1 LIPNKSLKAF
11 TGKLIDYAGLF
22 PPADLSLS
30 AAFLNFFEYKKS
42 DFESMLSRFICP
54 VKLFPELKVLLAENE
69 TGNNTMF
76 ISALSSG
83 GSNVKDFE
91 VNFERDLG
99 IWKEFI
105 SDLTIPAVVDSFE
118 MRLPDEL
125 LDSENK
131 KDIQSAIDNISNRLR
146 THISNP
152 VFLFLEGSSDQ
163 NRKHISESLID
174 SISNHNLKGVNTG
187 FKFRTGGVNASSF
200 PAPEQIAFCIRTCLD
215 RKVPMKFTAGLHHPF
230 RHYDKAIGAMMHGF
244 INVFGTGIIAMRHNI
259 SDKGIE
265 EILRDED
272 PDNFIFT
279 DEYFS
284 WKDWKIETD
293 DIEFARKDLVLS
305 FGSCS
310 FDEPV
315 EDLISLNLLQ

>member
-1 LIPNKSLKAF
+1 MISNKSLISF

-22 PPADLSLS
+22 PPAELSLS
-30 AAFLNFFEYKKS
+30 AAFLNFLEYKKS
-42 DFESMLSRFICP
+42 DFKSMLSRFICP
-54 VKLFPELKVLLAENE
+54 VRLFPELKGLITEKG

-83 GSNVKDFE
+83 GSNAVDFE
-91 VNFERDLG
+91 NNLERDLG
-99 IWKEFI
+99 IWKEFT
-105 SDLTIPAVVDSFE
+105 SDRTIPSAVDSFE
-118 MRLPDEL
+118 MRLPDEI

-131 KDIQSAIDNISNRLR
+131 KDLQLTIDNISKRLR
-146 THISNP
+146 SQISNP

-187 FKFRTGGVNASSF
+187 FKYRTGGLTASSF
-200 PAPEQIAFCIRTCLD
+200 PDPEQIAFCIRICLD

-230 RHYDKAIGAMMHGF
+230 RHFDKAIGTMMHGF
-244 INVFGTGIIAMRHNI
+244 INVFGAGIIAMRHNI

-293 DIEFARKDLVLS
+293 DIEFARKNLVLS

-310 FDEPV
+310 FDDPV
-315 EDLISLNLLQ
+315 EDLISLNLL